1 MRPGGLEPPAFG
13 SEVTPRIGPNL
24 GSSCSTGVP
33 ATNPV
38 ALGQSNNAI
47 PTSKAVHFP
56 VHSSR
61 TADLA
66 KTCAKSIAS
75 FRRRLPDV
83 PVPIDPRI
91 HPGKRASKGDL
102 IHQILSTTLGERL
115 NHPDFGCG
123 LLRLIFS
130 PISKD
135 ISGLI
140 QSLVREGLALAVLI
154 GRRIYSPHTWPRNV
168 LRFKRFPVLHSRCV
182 PLPVPVRSAA

>member
-1 MRPGGLEPPAFG
+1 VRPGGLEPPAFG

-47 PTSKAVHFP
+47 PTSKAGHFP

-66 KTCAKSIAS
+66 KTCAKSISS
-75 FRRRLPDV
+75 FRRRFPDV
-83 PVPIDPRI
+83 AVPIDLRI
-91 HPGKRASKGDL
+91 RPGKRPSKGDL
-102 IHQILSTTLGERL
+102 IHQILYTTLGERL

-140 QSLVREGLALAVLI
+140 QSLVREGLTWAVLV
-154 GRRIYSPHTWPRNV
+154 GRRIYSPHAWPRNV
-168 LRFKRFPVLHSRCV
+168 LRLIAVRTFHYRCV